1 MGKNMECIWVVGK
14 TPESENFCKEIAG
27 MAGVDP
33 KSITCLDEL
42 TSENLRKLP
51 ASVTPVFFFFPS
63 SGDTAWISWFVALAR
78 LESYTLY
85 VDCGLSGLDY
95 WRTSSEE
102 VAGRL
107 FHVFSFRR
115 MRWWARG
122 IKRGVDIIVSVL
134 CLILLS
140 PLFLFCMIKV
150 RKSSP
155 GPIWYTQERVGKD
168 FREFKILKFRS
179 MYQNAE
185 NGAPALS
192 NDGDRRITPW
202 GNVMRRY
209 RIDEIPQFWNVLKGD
224 MSLIGYR
231 PERSFFIR
239 KIEEKAPYYHLLMAV
254 RPGISSLGI
263 TRFGYAVN
271 VEQMLVRL
279 NSDMEYLSHVSLKE
293 DMKVIGMTL
302 EVVLKG
308 LGK

>member
-14 TPESENFCKEIAG
+14 TPESENFCKQIAET
-27 MAGVDP
+27 AGIEP
-33 KSITCLDEL
+33 KSITYVEEL
-42 TSENLRKLP
+42 TTGSLRELP
-51 ASVTPVFFFFPS
+51 ASVTPVFFFFPA
-63 SGDTAWISWFVALAR
+63 GDTSWISWFIALAR

-95 WRTSSEE
+95 WATPSQE
-102 VAGRL
+102 VAGRE

-122 IKRGVDIIVSVL
+122 IKRSMDVIVSIW

-168 FREFKILKFRS
+168 FREFRILKFRS
-179 MYQNAE
+179 MYQDAE
-185 NGAPALS
+185 NGSPALS
-192 NDGDRRITPW
+192 NDGDSRITPW

-231 PERSFFIR
+231 PERSFFIGQ
-239 KIEEKAPYYHLLMAV
+239 IEKKAPYYHLLMAV

-279 NSDMEYLSHVSLKE
+279 NSDMEYLSRLSLKE
-293 DMKVIGMTL
+293 DLKVIGMTL
-302 EVVLKG
+302 KVVFKG